1 MTCKRAN
8 SVGPF
13 RQVRP
18 CPDRWQTGDEPDG
31 WLGLLAPLLPLLA
44 PTKTPTMP
52 RPPPTHFPTWS
63 RDSLDKR
70 GEIQGTY
77 LAPSNLHSRHFG
89 GWNAQN
95 WRQSNLLNCFHEF
108 SQADCRHH
116 DAKCIF
122 RFFVCERH
130 GCKMREASPQCLSD
144 LSMLPCNKPFHACLP
159 KVTNLSKKNHPSPG
173 TFPTP
178 PTSRALNILKTQEF
192 LGIVWCLLPP
202 CYGANFQLNLAIL
215 VNLIKLVN
223 QEILMNFVTLM
234 KLVM

>member
-18 CPDRWQTGDEPDG
+18 CPDRWQTGDEADG

-122 RFFVCERH
+122 RFSVCERH
-130 GCKMREASPQCLSD
+130 GCKMREASAQCLSD

-159 KVTNLSKKNHPSPG
+159 QVTNLSKNII
-173 TFPTP
+173 
-178 PTSRALNILKTQEF
+178 PTSRNPPHSPYLWGPEHPKNTPKKFWVLFDVFCVLGMGQISSWIWLNWWIRKF
-192 LGIVWCLLPP
+192 WW
-202 CYGANFQLNLAIL
+202 
-215 VNLIKLVN
+215 
-223 QEILMNFVTLM
+223 TL
-234 KLVM
+234 

>member
-18 CPDRWQTGDEPDG
+18 CPDRWQTGDEADG

-122 RFFVCERH
+122 RFCERH
-130 GCKMREASPQCLSD
+130 GCKMWGIRA
-144 LSMLPCNKPFHACLP
+144 MFVWPFHASLQQTFPCLP
-159 KVTNLSKKNHPSPG
+159 APKLLTSQKNIIPVQEHSP
-173 TFPTP
+173 
-178 PTSRALNILKTQEF
+178 
-192 LGIVWCLLPP
+192 LPP
-202 CYGANFQLNLAIL
+202 PPGPW
-215 VNLIKLVN
+215 
-223 QEILMNFVTLM
+223 TS
-234 KLVM
+234 